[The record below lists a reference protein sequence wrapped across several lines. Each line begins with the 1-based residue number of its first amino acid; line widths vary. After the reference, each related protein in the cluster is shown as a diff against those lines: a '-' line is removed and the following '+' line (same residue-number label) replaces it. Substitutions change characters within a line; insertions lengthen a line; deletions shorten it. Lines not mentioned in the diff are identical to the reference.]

1 MVAEEN
7 SSRSPGISGNPSKK
21 RQEIVENG
29 QNDESLFS
37 PGFRSVAAMAGW
49 DEEALLVAS
58 LIVEDTPDRQFKQ
71 KKRTDLQSLKTP
83 PTNSRRKRRAQRRS
97 PASIPVTILDLDEDE
112 PKSKQEGE
120 STSKEETAI
129 AEVEK
134 HSKVDEEVDAK
145 SSGVSSSTPSIPCLD
160 RLREELS
167 CAICLEIC
175 YEPSTTPCGH
185 SFCKKCL
192 SSAADRCGR
201 KCPKCRQIISTGKYC
216 KVNTVLWNT
225 VQLLFPQE
233 VEARKAAD
241 ESATETLEE
250 PSQSRTRS
258 QHTRRSRRVVELR
271 SLESSNNSAETRRNH
286 EQPEQRIRNRPQS
299 SRGDVARTEL
309 PGQDRDAALALRL
322 QREEFM
328 EAFTGPEDWRGGSLA
343 PATARANLRA
353 MASRAIN
360 IRMSRGRRD

>member
-1 MVAEEN
+1 MVAEAN

-21 RQEIVENG
+21 RQEIAENG
-29 QNDESLFS
+29 QKEESLFS

-58 LIVEDTPDRQFKQ
+58 LIVEDNPDPQFKQ

-83 PTNSRRKRRAQRRS
+83 QTNSRRLYLHVLLSYAFKF
-97 PASIPVTILDLDEDE
+97 D
-112 PKSKQEGE
+112 
-120 STSKEETAI
+120 ETAI

-134 HSKVDEEVDAK
+134 HIKADEEVDAK
-145 SSGVSSSTPSIPCLD
+145 SSDVSSSTPLIPCLD

-201 KCPKCRQIISTGKYC
+201 KCPKCRQIISTGKYS

-241 ESATETLEE
+241 ESATEALEQ

-258 QHTRRSRRVVELR
+258 QHTRQSRGVVELR
-271 SLESSNNSAETRRNH
+271 SLESSNNSAERRRNR
-286 EQPEQRIRNRPQS
+286 EQRIRNRAQS

-328 EAFTGPEDWRGGSLA
+328 EAFTGPDDRRRGSLA